1 MHYYFITGTS
11 RGIGKAMAEQILAR
25 GNTFVFGF
33 SRGCNITHDNY
44 QHFNTDLNNAEMV
57 SEIFF
62 PPFVDAESISLV
74 NNSGALGDIG
84 PVGALIESGIANAYL
99 VNALA
104 PSILMNK
111 FIRSYQEDRIKKVI
125 LNVSSGAGRHVIEAW
140 SAYCA
145 AKAAIDMF
153 SRVAAAEQEKY
164 WNNKT
169 HIFSV
174 APGVVDTRMQ
184 DEIRL
189 TDKEYFQDVNRF
201 IEMKNNNKL
210 TSPEE
215 VAGKLLMVLDSP
227 EKFTEIL
234 LDVRNF

>member
-11 RGIGKAMAEQILAR
+11 RGIGKALVEKILDR
-25 GNTFVFGF
+25 KDTYVFGY
-33 SRGCNITHDNY
+33 SRGCNLTHDNY
-44 QHFNTDLNNAEMV
+44 YHFNIDLNNAEHV
-57 SEIFF
+57 SELTF
-62 PPFVDAESISLV
+62 PPFIDAESISLV

-84 PVGALIESGIANAYL
+84 PVGALIDSGIANAYL

-111 FIRSYQEDRIKKVI
+111 FIRSYQDDKVRKVI
-125 LNVSSGAGRHVIEAW
+125 LNVSSGAGRHVIESW

-145 AKAAIDMF
+145 AKAALDMF
-153 SRVAAAEQEKY
+153 SQVAAAEQNEY
-164 WNNKT
+164 WKNKT
-169 HIFSV
+169 HIFSI
-174 APGVVDTRMQ
+174 APGVVDTHMQ

-189 TDKEYFQDVNRF
+189 TDKEYFHDVNRF

-210 TSPEE
+210 SSAEE
-215 VAGKLLMVLDSP
+215 VADKLLKVLDTP
-227 EKFTEIL
+227 EKFDEVL